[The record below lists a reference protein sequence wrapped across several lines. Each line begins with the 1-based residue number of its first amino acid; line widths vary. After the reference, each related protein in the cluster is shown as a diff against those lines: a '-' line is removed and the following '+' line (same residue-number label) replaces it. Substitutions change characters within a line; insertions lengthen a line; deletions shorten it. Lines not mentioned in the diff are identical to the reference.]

1 MSGVMNAVS
10 GRNSCCFLR
19 GGNLLMGNCE
29 TCKWWNNPLRVMG
42 TEWGDCN
49 LATTDEDEPL
59 IPTML
64 ARAIPIGWETSR
76 GVLETNAKFG
86 CVQWEAK
93 DA

>member
-1 MSGVMNAVS
+1 
-10 GRNSCCFLR
+10 
-19 GGNLLMGNCE
+19 
-29 TCKWWNNPLRVMG
+29 MG